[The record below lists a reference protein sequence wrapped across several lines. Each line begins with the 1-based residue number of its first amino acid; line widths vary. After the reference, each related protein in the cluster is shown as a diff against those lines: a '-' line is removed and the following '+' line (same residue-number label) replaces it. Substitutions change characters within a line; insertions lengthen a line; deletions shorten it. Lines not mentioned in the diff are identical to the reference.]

1 MTPAYERAPTKLIT
15 KNTEVLCLSTNQR
28 QCMLQMSDN
37 TLEQVEEI
45 HVTSAKVIPVPRE
58 LYRYFITKRELSNTA
73 KLSVF
78 KSVIVPILTYGPES
92 WVITKR
98 ILSQEQAAERWDFL

>member
-1 MTPAYERAPTKLIT
+1 MSLYKPKAVHAANERQYAGAGG
-15 KNTEVLCLSTNQR
+15 
-28 QCMLQMSDN
+28 
-37 TLEQVEEI
+37 EI